1 VTASG
6 QESIAVSTLELTSEQ
21 DVRELRLPICAYGL
35 VAANGVQILNWGR
48 ATRVCATE
56 DTVTT
61 RGTEVRRIDG
71 ISRPVRQNGPS
82 TLVASS
88 QRFRCRH
95 QLYWPQ
101 EEISS
106 DAIVSTG
113 VKNVVEAGEKLR
125 VGRYV
130 MQGGILSSVDD
141 LSFANRIIVRM
152 LRVIFSKAVI
162 EF

>member
-1 VTASG
+1 MTIRSQALKGS
-6 QESIAVSTLELTSEQ
+6 
-21 DVRELRLPICAYGL
+21 D
-35 VAANGVQILNWGR
+35 AAISCIGPKKKFR
-48 ATRVCATE
+48 A
-56 DTVTT
+56 
-61 RGTEVRRIDG
+61 
-71 ISRPVRQNGPS
+71 
-82 TLVASS
+82 
-88 QRFRCRH
+88 
-95 QLYWPQ
+95 
-101 EEISS
+101 

-113 VKNVVEAGEKLR
+113 AKNVVEAGEKLR